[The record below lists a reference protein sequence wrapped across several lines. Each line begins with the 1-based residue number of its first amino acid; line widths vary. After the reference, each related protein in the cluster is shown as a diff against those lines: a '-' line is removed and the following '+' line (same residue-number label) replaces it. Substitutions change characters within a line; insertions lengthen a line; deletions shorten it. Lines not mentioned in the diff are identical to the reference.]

1 MRSPALWLY
10 LLGAITV
17 LSVVLRRVLRR
28 QTPLNDDLYAK
39 QVAIDHVRSGVA
51 WVRADGLVSF
61 INPALAKTVCL
72 LPREIL
78 NQPWLNFFPL
88 GERKR
93 VEDTYAQAL
102 LMGKTTLETHAQRS
116 NGTLA
121 RVNVL
126 LVTVHDHKSRL
137 VGHYCMMEDR
147 TREVELEQQIQKLR
161 EQLPALPHSRDSHA
175 EHIPIER

>member
-1 MRSPALWLY
+1 
-10 LLGAITV
+10 
-17 LSVVLRRVLRR
+17 
-28 QTPLNDDLYAK
+28 
-39 QVAIDHVRSGVA
+39 
-51 WVRADGLVSF
+51 LVSF
-61 INPALAKTVCL
+61 INPALAKTVGL

-78 NQPWLNFFPL
+78 NQPWLNLFPL

-121 RVNVL
+121 RVSVL

-147 TREVELEQQIQKLR
+147 TREVELEQQIQRLS
-161 EQLPALPHSRDSHA
+161 EQLPSLPHSRDSHTGA
-175 EHIPIER
+175 PSSPVW

>member
-1 MRSPALWLY
+1 
-10 LLGAITV
+10 
-17 LSVVLRRVLRR
+17 
-28 QTPLNDDLYAK
+28 
-39 QVAIDHVRSGVA
+39 
-51 WVRADGLVSF
+51 
-61 INPALAKTVCL
+61 
-72 LPREIL
+72 
-78 NQPWLNFFPL
+78 LNFFPL